1 MNNTSVGKSSGVLLG
16 LVVFVGALT
25 IFAISVGSAFGLN
38 LSNGNIVSCVQDLFF
53 IFAQKIIGPVLRSI
67 YYFFLYA
74 YKPVCL
80 ILIANFIRSLALKK
94 YSSKTK
100 VSSLIYRLFYMAF
113 YTLLISAFIFAYS
126 TFSKVVNA
134 SMNGGSGSI
143 FVAIS
148 TVLISFVIILISF
161 GAGISDN
168 KYR

>member
-38 LSNGNIVSCVQDLFF
+38 LSNGNIVSYVQDLFF

-94 YSSKTK
+94 NILQRQKFLHLYTVCS
-100 VSSLIYRLFYMAF
+100 IWLF
-113 YTLLISAFIFAYS
+113 IPC
-126 TFSKVVNA
+126 
-134 SMNGGSGSI
+134 
-143 FVAIS
+143 
-148 TVLISFVIILISF
+148 
-161 GAGISDN
+161 
-168 KYR
+168 